1 MTAVYTLLFK
11 TLCLFFYGKTSHMH
25 TRCCINLLKCRK
37 NISIVRLTIVS
48 QLEITFL
55 FYYIL
60 RFKCN
65 KQLLWKMMVSSF
77 TAALCMDSTLYFS
90 SVPFLQP
97 AGCID
102 AGVKVIPGVWISVH
116 GSEEVL
122 GLHPIRPVHGAHAG

>member
-11 TLCLFFYGKTSHMH
+11 TLCLFFMVRRLICTPGAALICY
-25 TRCCINLLKCRK
+25 KCRK

-102 AGVKVIPGVWISVH
+102 AGVKVIPGVWVSVH
-116 GSEEVL
+116 GSEEVF